1 MVIIKQ
7 TDSGHM
13 FIVEQTGVYAL
24 IYQVLHLINN

>member
-7 TDSGHM
+7 TESGHM

-24 IYQVLHLINN
+24 IYQVLNS